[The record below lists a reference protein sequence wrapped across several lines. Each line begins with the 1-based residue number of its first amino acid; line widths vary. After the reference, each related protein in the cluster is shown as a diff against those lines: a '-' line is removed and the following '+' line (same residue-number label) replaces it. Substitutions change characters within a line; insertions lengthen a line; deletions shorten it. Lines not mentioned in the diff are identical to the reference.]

1 MPNDITLLTH
11 LRNLNQPALEPQKN
25 SGPGFGEMLKDTMQ
39 KVNNAQ
45 VEADRQ
51 VERLHTG
58 QAKNLH
64 EVMISMEQADISLRL
79 MVQMRNKVTDAYQEV
94 MRMQV

>member
-1 MPNDITLLTH
+1 MKDITLLTH
-11 LRNLNQPALEPQKN
+11 LQGLGTPPARPAAAA
-25 SGPGFGEMLKDTMQ
+25 SGPGFGEILADTIT
-39 KVNNAQ
+39 KVNAAQ
-45 VEADRQ
+45 IHADRQ
-51 VERLHTG
+51 VEELHSG

-79 MVQMRNKVTDAYQEV
+79 MVQMRNKVSEAYHEV